1 MISQSVNDKRKDLLA
16 AALRLFAENGFHGTP
31 TSKIAKEAGVA
42 NGTLFHY
49 YKTKEDLIVSL
60 YIDIKSRMSEYIEAN
75 AEKEKSIKKNFRN
88 QYIQVMLWSLKHKD
102 EFYFIQ
108 QFHTSPFAAL
118 VPPEEIERLAGKT
131 CEQIEKAIK
140 DKSIKKRDPNF
151 ILTLFTSHTYG
162 LSQYLSKTKLSDK
175 EQKEIIKDS
184 FDMMWA
190 MLT

>member
-16 AALRLFAENGFHGTP
+16 AALRLFAVNGFHGTP

-60 YIDIKSRMSEYIEAN
+60 YIDIKSRMSAHVEAK
-75 AEKEKSIKKNFRN
+75 AEKEKSIRKNFRN
-88 QYIQVMLWSLKHKD
+88 QYIQVMLWSLEHRD

-118 VPPEEIERLAGKT
+118 VPPEEIERMTGKS

-140 DKSIKKRDPNF
+140 EKSIKKRDINF
-151 ILTLFTSHTYG
+151 IMTLFSSHTFG
-162 LSQYLSKTKLSDK
+162 LNQYLAKTRLTDK
-175 EQKEIIKDS
+175 EQKEVIKDS
-184 FDMMWA
+184 FDMLWS